1 MDPIVTYS
9 SSSSL
14 QRGERFMRLL
24 LANQQR
30 IYGLILALVPNW
42 NDADDIM
49 QETSAV
55 MWAKFDD
62 YEAGTDFAAWGLR
75 IARYQVMAFL
85 KKQGRERRR
94 FSDATL
100 EEIADQIMAAREEL
114 DDRRDA
120 VQQCLGKLPE
130 RDRQLIQLRYEPDA
144 TTKSAADRTGRSVHA
159 VYKALNRIHGQLLDC
174 IRQRLAEAG
183 V

>member
-62 YEAGTDFAAWGLR
+62 YEAGTDFAAWGY
-75 IARYQVMAFL
+75 A
-85 KKQGRERRR
+85 
-94 FSDATL
+94 S
-100 EEIADQIMAAREEL
+100 
-114 DDRRDA
+114 RDT
-120 VQQCLGKLPE
+120 
-130 RDRQLIQLRYEPDA
+130 R
-144 TTKSAADRTGRSVHA
+144 
-159 VYKALNRIHGQLLDC
+159 
-174 IRQRLAEAG
+174 
-183 V
+183 